1 MINKIYLK
9 KNKLSSGN
17 INNNTNKNTN
27 KNDAIP
33 KYNPDVNI
41 KYNKMMNNRQDNIN
55 INSISNTNDDLFK
68 NKYSENDVDKRI
80 IDMESHIGLVANAPS
95 ETLESEAEKWVIR
108 AENIDKTRGINSVP
122 LGWLGNAVNT
132 VNHEVV
138 ESPLTRRIRTLES
151 RLADTDFASESFLQT
166 AATPAGRVT
175 QGCVTEFFFSL
186 WLRCHSHQARRRAT
200 SAALESRHELRQPPL
215 PLGGTALA
223 VVAVWWQWA
232 GPQAL

>member
-27 KNDAIP
+27 KNDSIP

-80 IDMESHIGLVANAPS
+80 IDKNFIDLINERDNENKILKEKYKNPDNKNIS
-95 ETLESEAEKWVIR
+95 LEEDNI
-108 AENIDKTRGINSVP
+108 ENINSFIELKNENKEYYITIDKENELSKIKKNNIYSELKNMGI
-122 LGWLGNAVNT
+122 
-132 VNHEVV
+132 
-138 ESPLTRRIRTLES
+138 
-151 RLADTDFASESFLQT
+151 F
-166 AATPAGRVT
+166 
-175 QGCVTEFFFSL
+175 
-186 WLRCHSHQARRRAT
+186 
-200 SAALESRHELRQPPL
+200 
-215 PLGGTALA
+215 
-223 VVAVWWQWA
+223 
-232 GPQAL
+232 